1 MLRIFCDKKEKD
13 LKNFWNHIVFHPTD
27 AIEDDWGKRI
37 LDKCAEDKAVKTVRI
52 YTMMEDIFTLDENG
66 EMHADY
72 TLNDYRIDYLLSKGF
87 TPFLAYAFL
96 PAWLCEN
103 TELRSSVAKSKL
115 RYKGKI
121 VYNTRAT
128 DYSKWEEICRQYT
141 QHIVDRYGE
150 ETVAKWRIHCYN
162 EPDLPGFF
170 YMDAPSNEAR
180 CAEYCK
186 MYDAFER
193 GILSVSDKLFFGG
206 PALAQSNGNFE
217 FLRLFLDYVK
227 KNNRRIDFISIHSYG
242 THPSCM
248 NKETKPLG
256 ISGALKNTM
265 TLVNIA
271 KMCGF
276 GDKPIYCDEWGAA
289 TCGFY
294 NMEECPPFI
303 FRENELYSAYFAK
316 MLIHFDEINIPCEE
330 MMLCLS
336 GQHEMKTDFS
346 GFRNFFT
353 LNFYPKPIYNAYVLA
368 GKLGS
373 EKLFHI
379 SDLTS
384 GNITDEHFSVMP
396 TKHSDGHISTLIC
409 YADGEFRINL
419 PAAETEVKFENIDKA
434 YNVIRYVIDKNNA
447 NAITKYNELG
457 CPDNPT
463 DAQKKEISD
472 FASLMPENI
481 GKVSPENNS
490 VSFTMEQ
497 NAVVLLELFPL
508 V

>member
-1 MLRIFCDKKEKD
+1 MVRIFCDKKEKD

-66 EMHADY
+66 EMQADY

-96 PAWLCEN
+96 PGWLCEN
-103 TELRSSVAKSKL
+103 TNLRSSAAKNKL

-162 EPDLPGFF
+162 EPDLGGFF
-170 YMDAPSNEAR
+170 YKDAPSNEAR
-180 CAEYCK
+180 CEEYCK
-186 MYDAFER
+186 MYDAFAR

-206 PALAQSNGNFE
+206 PALAESTENFE
-217 FLRLFLDYVK
+217 FFRLFLEHLK
-227 KNNRRIDFISIHSYG
+227 KNNTRIDFLSIHSYG
-242 THPSCM
+242 TEPESI
-248 NKETKPLG
+248 NSGFKPLG
-256 ISGALKNTM
+256 IRGALYNTN
-265 TLVNIA
+265 TLVDIA

-289 TCGFY
+289 TCGFF
-294 NMEECPPFI
+294 NMEECPEFI

-316 MLIHFDEINIPCEE
+316 MITLFDEMNVPYEE
-330 MMLCLS
+330 MMICLS
-336 GQHEMKTDFS
+336 GQHEMTTDFS

-353 LNFYPKPIYNAYVLA
+353 LNFYPKPIYNSYVLA
-368 GKLGS
+368 GKLGD
-373 EKLFHI
+373 EKL
-379 SDLTS
+379 
-384 GNITDEHFSVMP
+384 HFFSTLALEYISVMP
-396 TKHSDGHISTLIC
+396 TKHADGHFSVLLC
-409 YADGEFRINL
+409 YADGEFRLAL
-419 PAAETEVKFENIDKA
+419 PDMKVPVKFEGIDKE
-434 YNVIRYVIDKNNA
+434 YKVISYTIDKNHA
-447 NAITKYNELG
+447 NAITKYRELG

-463 DAQKKEISD
+463 EEEKQIIRE
-472 FASLMPENI
+472 FASLHPENI
-481 GKVSPENNS
+481 GKISPSNNAL
-490 VSFTMEQ
+490 TLDMEQ
-497 NAVVLLELFPL
+497 NAVVLLELFPA
-508 V
+508 